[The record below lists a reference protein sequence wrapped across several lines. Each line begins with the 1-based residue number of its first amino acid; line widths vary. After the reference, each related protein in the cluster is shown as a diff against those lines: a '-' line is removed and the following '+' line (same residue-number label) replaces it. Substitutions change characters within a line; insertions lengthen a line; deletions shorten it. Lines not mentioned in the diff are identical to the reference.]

1 VIPVALAPEPATF
14 EAKVRRKGADAMLEL
29 VGKAPA
35 KPRSG
40 RKRKVVAKR
49 RDQIPSDDFPS
60 YWRDVLPEMR
70 KAYDGRCA
78 YLAMYLEP
86 ATGSSSV
93 DHVVP
98 RSRSW
103 RLVYEW
109 ANYRLAASLI
119 NGKKSDL
126 ELVLDPCAIKPNLF
140 ALDFVGMEVIA
151 GPAAS
156 GATRK
161 QVNDTIAAL
170 GLNAQ
175 DCVDQRSEYYL
186 DYKSRDISLK
196 WLERRAPFVAQEL
209 RRHGKLNPG
218 DA

>member
-1 VIPVALAPEPATF
+1 MIPVALAPEPATF
-14 EAKVRRKGADAMLEL
+14 DAKVRQKGANAMLEL
-29 VGKAPA
+29 VGKAPS
-35 KPRSG
+35 KPRRG
-40 RKRKVVAKR
+40 RRRRVVAKR
-49 RDQIPSDDFPS
+49 RDQISSDDFPP
-60 YWRDVLPEMR
+60 YWRDALPEMR

-98 RSRSW
+98 RSQNW

-109 ANYRLAASLI
+109 SNYRLAASLI
-119 NGKKSDL
+119 NAKKSDL
-126 ELVLDPCAIKPNLF
+126 ALVLDPCAIKPNLF
-140 ALDFVGMEVIA
+140 ALDFVSMEVIA
-151 GPAAS
+151 GPAVT

-161 QVNDTIAAL
+161 EVDETIATL
-170 GLNAQ
+170 GLNVQ

-186 DYKSRDISLK
+186 DYKARDISLK

-209 RRHGKLNPG
+209 RRHGNLNSG